1 MTVDALIQDDQGP
14 LRGGRNRHQ
23 GSLVLHVHR
32 GKAGTRQE
40 SGHLQARQ
48 GSLTSKRPASTLVLD
63 V

>member
-48 GSLTSKRPASTLVLD
+48 GSLTSK
-63 V
+63 